1 MYHNGII
8 NLKNKAMSVL
18 KVIEILGNSTVS
30 FEDAVQN
37 VINETSK
44 TVKNIKSVYIQDMQA
59 TVNNNKITEYR
70 INTKV
75 SFGILDD

>member
-1 MYHNGII
+1 
-8 NLKNKAMSVL
+8 MSVL

-30 FEDAVQN
+30 FEDAVQD